1 MTDSIHIT
9 FMRHARSRADDENVH
24 EGRYD
29 SPLTDVGRAQVQ
41 ARAEFFKR
49 ENFQFDLIVAST
61 LVRAKE
67 SAEIIGRE
75 LNVQVEYDPDWM
87 EFDAGPL
94 AGMPIDEAEKRFP
107 RPAFRG
113 PYEKFLVTGESEWEF
128 HCRAVRAVE
137 KVVQRGAGRYLVVA
151 HGGILNAAMRMIIGA
166 TVPINYHGAWF
177 HFADTG
183 FVRSVYYP
191 QKGEWHFLEMRGE
204 K

>member
-1 MTDSIHIT
+1 MTDEIHIT

-29 SPLTDVGRAQVQ
+29 SPLTDVGRSQVQ

-49 ENFQFDLIVAST
+49 EGFQFDVIIAST
-61 LVRAKE
+61 LSRAKE

-75 LNVQVEYDPDWM
+75 LNAPVEFDTDWM
-87 EFDAGPL
+87 EFDTGPL
-94 AGMPIDEAEKRFP
+94 AGVPLDEAKVRFP
-107 RPAFRG
+107 QPVFRN
-113 PYEKFLVTGESEWEF
+113 PYEKFWETGETEWGF
-128 HCRAVRAVE
+128 HSRAVRAVE

-151 HGGILNAAMRMIIGA
+151 HGGILNAAMRMIVGA

-183 FVRSVYYP
+183 YVKTFYRP
-191 QKGEWHFLEMRGE
+191 HEHTWHILEM
-204 K
+204 KNS

>member
-1 MTDSIHIT
+1 MENELRVT

-29 SPLTDVGRAQVQ
+29 SPLTGVGRSQVR

-61 LVRAKE
+61 LLRAKE

-75 LNVQVEYDPDWM
+75 LNVGVETDPDWM
-87 EFDAGPL
+87 EFDTGPL
-94 AGMPIDEAEKRFP
+94 AGVPLDEAKVRFP
-107 RPAFRG
+107 QPAFRN
-113 PYEKFLVTGESEWEF
+113 PYEKFWETGETEWGF
-128 HCRAVRAVE
+128 HARAVRAVE

-151 HGGILNAAMRMIIGA
+151 HGGILNAAMRMIVGA
-166 TVPINYHGAWF
+166 SVPINYHGAWF

-183 FVRSVYYP
+183 FVRTIYYP
-191 QKGEWHFLEMRGE
+191 HKHEWHFLEMRGE
-204 K
+204 